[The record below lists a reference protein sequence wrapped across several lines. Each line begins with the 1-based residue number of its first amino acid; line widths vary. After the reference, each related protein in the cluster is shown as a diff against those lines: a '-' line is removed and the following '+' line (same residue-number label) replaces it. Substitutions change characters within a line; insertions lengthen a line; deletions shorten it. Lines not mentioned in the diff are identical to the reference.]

1 MKRFIL
7 VVLMNIALASAVFAQ
22 AKTATPK
29 AGTTTAPKASPSPA
43 NAGPKK
49 EWKEAFDDWILACAE
64 GSDGKKSCAIS
75 QTLSNTQT
83 RQLIGS
89 LSIGKDKV
97 GKVIVNLQTPL
108 GFAVNEGIKLVIDTQ
123 PGIALPVRT
132 CLANGCLGILELD
145 QDLLAKLQKA
155 TQLSMTIQS
164 LQATPVAVK
173 FSAKG
178 LGKAIDQLLK
188 EGT

>member
-1 MKRFIL
+1 MRFIL
-7 VVLMNIALASAVFAQ
+7 LVLMHIALASAVFAQ

-29 AGTTTAPKASPSPA
+29 EGTTTAPKSSPSPA

-49 EWKEAFDDWILACAE
+49 EWKEAFDDWILACAQADA
-64 GSDGKKSCAIS
+64 GQKSCAIS
-75 QTLSNTQT
+75 QTLTNTPS
-83 RQLIGS
+83 RQLIGAI
-89 LSIGKDKV
+89 SIGKDKA
-97 GKVIVNLQTPL
+97 GKVVVNLQTPL
-108 GFAVNEGIKLVIDTQ
+108 GFAVNEGIKLTIDTQ

-145 QDLLAKLQKA
+145 QPTIGKLQKA
-155 TQLSMTIQS
+155 SQLAMSLQS
-164 LQATPVAVK
+164 LQATPVVVK

-178 LGKAIDQLLK
+178 LGKALDQLLK